1 MEKEKKSFFDLSEK
15 EQEKVKK
22 EMKEKTKYWVKRIL
36 IGFFCVVLILFMVF
50 SLIYGIFD
58 KPEEEAIAL
67 FI

>member
-36 IGFFCVVLILFMVF
+36 IGFLCVVLILCMVF
-50 SLIYGIFD
+50 KKFSDTVFFSSKD
-58 KPEEEAIAL
+58 ST
-67 FI
+67 

>member
-36 IGFFCVVLILFMVF
+36 IGFFCLVLILFMVF

-58 KPEEEAIAL
+58 KPEEERGL
-67 FI
+67 FK